1 MAMRG
6 YLWDARRGTRD
17 GIWVIGL
24 LIVWVAVGARA
35 QSPRPLTERFTFTL
49 TASQP
54 FLVADGK
61 STCDIIARVDDSSLE
76 GTVIHFTTSLEG
88 TVIEPQAVLRK
99 GIAKV
104 RLRAGTTPGV
114 TVITAFFGSSR
125 QTLELQLVPPGAGIG
140 RETQVLQIEGDYVA
154 YAPQYQFIA
163 GSGKVRLVYR
173 GWEIRSDVRLDF
185 WLNQKIAVA
194 EGTPGANKVLIT
206 NGKTQWVG
214 DRLIADM
221 ERQIAVLTRVVPQAR
236 RVVLKGW
243 ELSEGTESDAVGLK
257 EPAPPND
264 LTANWVRGREF
275 VLYGNDRLVVRR
287 AQLYLQ
293 GRKWISLPL
302 YVEAQSGY
310 VMASSFGSTLP
321 TPLGIQGV
329 SVTAYG
335 GLQVDTPVYYRAD
348 LHGTGAVRLQY
359 FGSKGFSAYRPGFAL
374 SLEEQYVFGKKGQ
387 MEGGVYLEQFT
398 RPDWGIRWQHFQR
411 LGEGHQLDLFVDFL
425 RHKDLFTRLGY
436 RGSIGERIGIGVEA
450 NFQKAEFGTSHGA
463 QLYAY
468 LPGGL
473 IGKSGVTYTLSGAL
487 AWQPGDF
494 GSALRWGLDA
504 NFNLPTK
511 RVGRGQWM
519 TQLGISLADD
529 GTGLQI
535 PWQLTTSLRHPL
547 GRRGD
552 LTLSYNLDKGR
563 SLFGFGGFTS
573 ESLSLNLA
581 LTFGTK
587 WQVYGMGTVNLRGG
601 SRSHSLFVTH
611 QLRPRWRVLLELTQQ
626 GYSGFSYTDYT
637 VRLMHDLGN
646 GVSLSLNWSKSR
658 RRFYVELGALQ
669 F

>member
-1 MAMRG
+1 MAMRC
-6 YLWDARRGTRD
+6 WR
-17 GIWVIGL
+17 WVVAG
-24 LIVWVAVGARA
+24 LIVSWLADVSA
-35 QSPRPLTERFTFTL
+35 QPPRPLTERFAFTL

-54 FLVADGK
+54 FLVANGK
-61 STCDIIARVDDSSLE
+61 STCDIIARADDPSLE
-76 GTVIHFTTSLEG
+76 GTVVHFTTSLEG
-88 TVIEPQAVLRK
+88 TVIEPQAPFRN

-114 TVITAFFGSSR
+114 TVITAFFGTSR

-140 RETQVLQIEGDYVA
+140 REAQVIQMEGDYVA

-221 ERQIAVLTRVVPQAR
+221 ERQVAILTRVVPQAR
-236 RVVLKGW
+236 RVILKGW
-243 ELSEGTESDAVGLK
+243 ALSEGTESDAASLR
-257 EPAPPND
+257 EPVPPND
-264 LTANWVRGREF
+264 LSANWVRGREF
-275 VLYGNDRLVVRR
+275 VLYGNDRLVIRR

-310 VMASSFGSTLP
+310 AMASSFGSTLP
-321 TPLGIQGV
+321 TPLGLQGI

-335 GLQVDTPVYYRAD
+335 GLQLDTPIYYRAD

-374 SLEEQYVFGKKGQ
+374 SLEEQYVFGKLGQ
-387 MEGGVYLEQFT
+387 IEGGFYLEQIT
-398 RPDWGIRWQHFQR
+398 RPEWSVRWQHFQR
-411 LGEGHQLDLFVDFL
+411 LSEGHQLDLFVDFL
-425 RHKDLFTRLGY
+425 RHKDLFARLGY
-436 RGSIGERIGIGVEA
+436 RGTVGERIGIGVEA
-450 NFQKAEFGTSHGA
+450 NFQRAELGTSHGA

-468 LPGGL
+468 LPGGML
-473 IGKSGVTYTLSGAL
+473 GKSGVTYTLSGAL
-487 AWQPGDF
+487 AWQPDGF
-494 GSALRWGLDA
+494 GSSLRWGLDA
-504 NFNLPTK
+504 NFILPTK
-511 RVGRGQWM
+511 RLGRGQWT
-519 TQLGISLADD
+519 TQLGLSLADD
-529 GTGLQI
+529 GTGFQI

-547 GRRGD
+547 GRHGD
-552 LTLSYNLDKGR
+552 LSLIYNLDKGR
-563 SLFGFGGFTS
+563 SLFAFGGFTN
-573 ESLSLNLA
+573 ESLSLNLTQ
-581 LTFGTK
+581 TFGTK
-587 WQVYGMGTVNLRGG
+587 WQIYGMGTLNLRGG
-601 SRSHSLFVTH
+601 SQYHSLFITH
-611 QLRPRWRVLLELTQQ
+611 QWRPRWRILLEMTWQ
-626 GYSGFSYTDYT
+626 GYRGFSYTDYT
-637 VRLMHDLGN
+637 IRLMHDLGN

>member
-1 MAMRG
+1 MAMRCG
-6 YLWDARRGTRD
+6 R
-17 GIWVIGL
+17 WVVTG
-24 LIVWVAVGARA
+24 LIVAWLAGASA
-35 QSPRPLTERFTFTL
+35 QPPRPLTERFAFTL

-61 STCDIIARVDDSSLE
+61 STCDIIARADDPSLE
-76 GTVIHFTTSLEG
+76 GTVVHFTTSLEG
-88 TVIEPQAVLRK
+88 TVIEPQAPFRN

-114 TVITAFFGSSR
+114 TVITAFFGTSR

-140 RETQVLQIEGDYVA
+140 REAQVIRMEGDYIA

-221 ERQIAVLTRVVPQAR
+221 ERQVAVLTRVVPQAR
-236 RVVLKGW
+236 RVILKGW
-243 ELSEGTESDAVGLK
+243 ALSEGTESDAAFLR
-257 EPAPPND
+257 EPVPPND
-264 LTANWVRGREF
+264 LSANWVRGREF
-275 VLYGNDRLVVRR
+275 VLYGNDRLVIRR

-310 VMASSFGSTLP
+310 AMASSFGSTLP
-321 TPLGIQGV
+321 TPLGLQGI

-335 GLQVDTPVYYRAD
+335 GLQLDTPIYYRAD

-374 SLEEQYVFGKKGQ
+374 SLEEQYVFGKLGQ
-387 MEGGVYLEQFT
+387 MEGGFYLEQIT
-398 RPDWGIRWQHFQR
+398 RPEWSVRWQHFQR

-425 RHKDLFTRLGY
+425 RHKDLFARLGY
-436 RGSIGERIGIGVEA
+436 RGTVGERIGIGVEA

-468 LPGGL
+468 LPGGML
-473 IGKSGVTYTLSGAL
+473 GKSGVTYTLSGAI
-487 AWQPGDF
+487 AWQPDGF
-494 GSALRWGLDA
+494 GSSLRWGLDS
-504 NFNLPTK
+504 NFTLPVK
-511 RVGRGQWM
+511 RLGKGQLT
-519 TQLGISLADD
+519 TQVGISLVSDTA
-529 GTGLQI
+529 GLQI
-535 PWQLTTSLRHPL
+535 PWQITASLSHPF
-547 GRRGD
+547 GRQGN
-552 LTLSYNLDKGR
+552 LSLSYNLDKGR
-563 SLFGFGGFTS
+563 SLFGFGGFTN
-573 ESLSLNLA
+573 ESLSLNLMQ
-581 LTFGTK
+581 TFGTK
-587 WQVYGMGTVNLRGG
+587 WQVYGMGTLNLRGG
-601 SRSHSLFVTH
+601 SQYHSLFITH
-611 QLRPRWRVLLELTQQ
+611 QWRPRWRILLEMTWQ
-626 GYSGFSYTDYT
+626 GYRGFSYTDYT

>member
-1 MAMRG
+1 MAMRC
-6 YLWDARRGTRD
+6 WR
-17 GIWVIGL
+17 WVVAG
-24 LIVWVAVGARA
+24 LIVSWLADVSA
-35 QSPRPLTERFTFTL
+35 QPPRPLTERFAFTL

-61 STCDIIARVDDSSLE
+61 STCDIIARADDPSLE
-76 GTVIHFTTSLEG
+76 GTVVHFTTSLEG
-88 TVIEPQAVLRK
+88 TVIEPQAPFRN

-114 TVITAFFGSSR
+114 TVITAFFGTSR

-140 RETQVLQIEGDYVA
+140 REAQVIQMEGDYVA

-221 ERQIAVLTRVVPQAR
+221 ERQVAILTRVVPQAR
-236 RVVLKGW
+236 RVILKGW
-243 ELSEGTESDAVGLK
+243 ALSEGTESDAASLR
-257 EPAPPND
+257 EPVPPND
-264 LTANWVRGREF
+264 LSANWVRGREF
-275 VLYGNDRLVVRR
+275 VLYGNDRLVIRR

-310 VMASSFGSTLP
+310 AMASSFGSTLP
-321 TPLGIQGV
+321 TPLGLQGI

-335 GLQVDTPVYYRAD
+335 GLQLDTPIYYRAD

-374 SLEEQYVFGKKGQ
+374 SLEEQYVFGKLGQ
-387 MEGGVYLEQFT
+387 MEGGFYLEQIT
-398 RPDWGIRWQHFQR
+398 RPEWSVRWQHFQR
-411 LGEGHQLDLFVDFL
+411 LSEGHQLDLFVDFL
-425 RHKDLFTRLGY
+425 RHKDLFARLGY
-436 RGSIGERIGIGVEA
+436 RGTVGERIGIGVEA
-450 NFQKAEFGTSHGA
+450 NFQRAELGTSHGA

-468 LPGGL
+468 LPGGML
-473 IGKSGVTYTLSGAL
+473 GKSGVTYTLSGAL
-487 AWQPGDF
+487 AWQPDGF
-494 GSALRWGLDA
+494 GSSLRWGLDA
-504 NFNLPTK
+504 NFILPTK
-511 RVGRGQWM
+511 RLGRGQWT
-519 TQLGISLADD
+519 TQLGLSLADD
-529 GTGLQI
+529 GTGFQI

-547 GRRGD
+547 GRHGD
-552 LTLSYNLDKGR
+552 LSLIYNLDKGR
-563 SLFGFGGFTS
+563 SLFAFGGFTN
-573 ESLSLNLA
+573 ESLSLNLTQ
-581 LTFGTK
+581 TFGTK
-587 WQVYGMGTVNLRGG
+587 WQIYGMGTLNLRGG
-601 SRSHSLFVTH
+601 SQYHSLFITH
-611 QLRPRWRVLLELTQQ
+611 QWRPRWRILLEMTWQ
-626 GYSGFSYTDYT
+626 GYRGFSYTDYT
-637 VRLMHDLGN
+637 IRLMHDLGN

>member
-1 MAMRG
+1 MAMRC
-6 YLWDARRGTRD
+6 WR
-17 GIWVIGL
+17 WVVAG
-24 LIVWVAVGARA
+24 LIVSWLADVSA
-35 QSPRPLTERFTFTL
+35 QPPRPLTERFAFTL

-54 FLVADGK
+54 FLVANGK
-61 STCDIIARVDDSSLE
+61 STCDIIARADDPSLE
-76 GTVIHFTTSLEG
+76 GTVVHFTTSLEG
-88 TVIEPQAVLRK
+88 TVIEPQAPFRN

-114 TVITAFFGSSR
+114 TVITAFFGTSR

-140 RETQVLQIEGDYVA
+140 REAQVIQMEGDYVA

-221 ERQIAVLTRVVPQAR
+221 ERQVAILTRVVPQAR
-236 RVVLKGW
+236 RVILKGW
-243 ELSEGTESDAVGLK
+243 ALSEGTESDAASLR
-257 EPAPPND
+257 EPVPPND
-264 LTANWVRGREF
+264 LSANWVRGREF
-275 VLYGNDRLVVRR
+275 VLYGNDRLVIRR

-310 VMASSFGSTLP
+310 AMASSFGSTLP
-321 TPLGIQGV
+321 TPLGLQGI

-335 GLQVDTPVYYRAD
+335 GLQLDTPIYYRAD

-374 SLEEQYVFGKKGQ
+374 SLEEQYVFGKLGQ
-387 MEGGVYLEQFT
+387 MEGGFYLEQIT
-398 RPDWGIRWQHFQR
+398 RPEWSVRWQHFQR
-411 LGEGHQLDLFVDFL
+411 LSEGHQLDLFVDFL
-425 RHKDLFTRLGY
+425 RHKDLFARLGY
-436 RGSIGERIGIGVEA
+436 RGTVGERIGIGLEA
-450 NFQKAEFGTSHGA
+450 NFQRAELGTSHGA

-468 LPGGL
+468 LPGGML
-473 IGKSGVTYTLSGAL
+473 GKSGVTYTLSGAL
-487 AWQPGDF
+487 AWQPDGF
-494 GSALRWGLDA
+494 GSSLRWGLDA
-504 NFNLPTK
+504 NFILPTK
-511 RVGRGQWM
+511 RLGRGQWT
-519 TQLGISLADD
+519 TQLGLSLADD
-529 GTGLQI
+529 GTGFQI

-547 GRRGD
+547 GRHGD
-552 LTLSYNLDKGR
+552 LSLIYNLDKGR
-563 SLFGFGGFTS
+563 SLFAFGGFTN
-573 ESLSLNLA
+573 ESLSLNLTQ
-581 LTFGTK
+581 TFGTK
-587 WQVYGMGTVNLRGG
+587 WQIYGMGTLNLRGG
-601 SRSHSLFVTH
+601 SQYHSLFITH
-611 QLRPRWRVLLELTQQ
+611 QWRPRWRILLEMTWQ
-626 GYSGFSYTDYT
+626 GYRGFSYTDYT
-637 VRLMHDLGN
+637 IRLMHDLGN